1 MERDI
6 LSQVIEA
13 EKEIQQCLELEKIK
27 VREWLEHVKKESEEE
42 FIRED
47 KKIRESLEKSIAEA
61 TKEAEAEA
69 AGVVSK
75 ATTEAERLEQLK
87 PDTLS
92 KIITKQIEKILPG

>member
-27 VREWLEHVKKESEEE
+27 VRGWLERVKKESEEE
-42 FIRED
+42 FIQED
-47 KKIRESLEKSIAEA
+47 KRIRESLEKSVAEA

-69 AGVVSK
+69 AGIVSK
-75 ATTEAERLEQLK
+75 ATTTAERLEQLK